1 MIEHL
6 IISETLHK
14 SGNPNQSVVLFVL
27 CLSFSLCVWLG
38 GAR

>member
-27 CLSFSLCVWLG
+27 SFSLCVWLG